1 MVTDIVMPNLGFDAQ
16 SGLLVEW
23 LKQLGDFVQKG
34 DVLAVI
40 ESDKANVE
48 FESVA
53 SGTIIELCYAVG
65 DDIPIGSVIAKLA
78 DSSEKSANIKSTPT
92 QPPQVSVSPLAS
104 RIANEH
110 DVDLRNV
117 VGSGPSGKITK
128 QDVEQHIVTEQTKA
142 EPALPLNGNQILAL
156 PKVRRQARQAG
167 INLQAVL
174 QAGYNNPIS
183 MLDLEDYQKATK
195 QPSKAI
201 TPARAST
208 STSELSSSATLI
220 ELSALQKRAA
230 QRISQ
235 SKQEAPHFYVS
246 GEFDLEDAIA
256 YIQNLPG
263 NLRLND
269 LIQYLVVQTLQRV
282 PQLNAR
288 YENRNLYQYD
298 SINLSVAV
306 AIDEGLITPT
316 IQDAQ
321 DYSLEGLAKQ
331 SRTLIQKAR
340 DNRLSP
346 NDLQTGTF
354 TISNLG
360 IIKQVDHF
368 TAVINP
374 PQVAIVAVGTIKK
387 RPVVINDGLH
397 LHHTVWLTVSG
408 DHRFVDG
415 IALGKFL
422 QTFQSQLDSLQV

>member
-1 MVTDIVMPNLGFDAQ
+1 MVTDIVMPNLGFDSQ

-23 LKQLGDFVQKG
+23 LKKSGDFVQKG
-34 DVLAVI
+34 EVLAVI

-65 DDIPIGSVIAKLA
+65 DDIPVGSVVARLA
-78 DSSEKSANIKSTPT
+78 DSSEEAANIEATPT
-92 QPPQVSVSPLAS
+92 QFTQVSVSPVAS
-104 RIANEH
+104 RIANEYGI
-110 DVDLRNV
+110 DLSTV
-117 VGSGPSGKITK
+117 VGSGSGGKITK
-128 QDVEQHIVTEQTKA
+128 QDVEQHISTEHPKA
-142 EPALPLNGNQILAL
+142 EPALSSSGIQILAL
-156 PKVRRQARQAG
+156 PKVRREARQAG

-174 QAGYNNPIS
+174 QAGYSNPIS
-183 MLDLEDYQKATK
+183 MLDLEDYQNATK
-195 QPSKAI
+195 QS
-201 TPARAST
+201 ARVTAPISELPDGAT
-208 STSELSSSATLI
+208 QIELSSI
-220 ELSALQKRAA
+220 QKRAA
-230 QRISQ
+230 QRISK

-256 YIQNLPG
+256 YIQKLPSK
-263 NLRLND
+263 LRLND

-288 YENRNLYQYD
+288 YENGELYQYD
-298 SINLSVAV
+298 NINLSMAV
-306 AIDEGLITPT
+306 ALNDGLITPT
-316 IQDAQ
+316 IQNAQ
-321 DYSLEGLAKQ
+321 DYSLQGLANQ
-331 SRTLIQKAR
+331 SRSLIQKAR
-340 DNRLSP
+340 ENRLAAT
-346 NDLQTGTF
+346 DLQGGTF

-360 IIKQVDHF
+360 VIKQVDHF

-415 IALGKFL
+415 MALGKFL
-422 QTFQSQLDSLQV
+422 QIFQSQLDSLQV